1 MRRPS
6 TWATKISQSVDKES
20 VDMKMKLF
28 AAAVAALAAGGAYA
42 QSSVTLY
49 GVVDAGVEYQNH
61 APNVG
66 TQTGSHDV
74 VRLTSGNMSGSRWG
88 LRGVEDLGGGLKG
101 VFVLESGFSVDTG
114 NSGQNGRL
122 FGRQAFV
129 GVQSQ
134 FGTLTL
140 GRHQTPF
147 YDFGLAFDPMAISTN
162 YSITNQ
168 GVEFQSRADNS
179 IKYTGTFGGLTGS
192 LLYSTGANTVAG
204 TQTANQYGGFGGEVP
219 GSYKTGREYS
229 ASLIY
234 NGGPFS
240 IGAVFD
246 ETNQGQNPYT
256 TTLGSAKIQRA
267 SVAGSYAFGPAKV
280 FAGYRYAHAL
290 QGAVL
295 PGAVLAGQ
303 TAAQPGV
310 NVSNLYWLG
319 AGYQLTPALSLTGA
333 AYYQDFRNTKA
344 DPWSFVVSTDYAFSK
359 RTDAYFNVAYTK
371 NKDGSTLGVASSS
384 SGAGGSGFGTTQ
396 GSYNQFGAVVGVRHK
411 F

>member
-1 MRRPS
+1 
-6 TWATKISQSVDKES
+6 
-20 VDMKMKLF
+20 MKMKLF

-49 GVVDAGVEYQNH
+49 GVVDAGVEYANH
-61 APNVG
+61 QPGV
-66 TQTGSHDV
+66 TGSHDV

-101 VFVLESGFSVDTG
+101 VFVLESGFNLDTG
-114 NSGQNGRL
+114 TSGQGGRL

-129 GVQSQ
+129 GLQSQ
-134 FGTLTL
+134 YGTLSL

-147 YDFGLAFDPMAISTN
+147 YDFGLAFDPMAISSN
-162 YSITNQ
+162 YSITAQ
-168 GVEFQSRADNS
+168 DSAFASRADNS
-179 IKYTGTFGGLTGS
+179 IKYIGTFGGLTAA
-192 LLYSTGANTVAG
+192 LLYSTGANTPGG
-204 TQTANQYGGFGGEVP
+204 TATANAYQGVSGEVP

-246 ETNQGQNPYT
+246 ETNLGNPAVVGVNT
-256 TTLGSAKIQRA
+256 ASAKVQRA
-267 SVAGSYAFGPAKV
+267 SVAGTYAFGPAKI
-280 FAGYRYAHAL
+280 FGGYRYAHAL
-290 QGAVL
+290 QGAIL
-295 PGAVLAGQ
+295 PGSVPAGTS
-303 TAAQPGV
+303 TAGGSAV

-359 RTDAYFNVAYTK
+359 RTDAYFNVSYAK
-371 NKDGSTLGVASSS
+371 NKDGSTLGVSSI
-384 SGAGGSGFGTTQ
+384 GPGSINSTGFGTTQ

>member
-1 MRRPS
+1 
-6 TWATKISQSVDKES
+6 
-20 VDMKMKLF
+20 MKMKLF

-49 GVVDAGVEYQNH
+49 GVVDAGVEYANH
-61 APNVG
+61 QPGV
-66 TQTGSHDV
+66 TGSHDV

-101 VFVLESGFSVDTG
+101 VFVLESGFNVDTG
-114 NSGQNGRL
+114 TSGQGGRL

-129 GVQSQ
+129 GLQSQ
-134 FGTLTL
+134 FGTLSL

-162 YSITNQ
+162 YSITAQ
-168 GVEFQSRADNS
+168 DAGFSGRADNS

-192 LLYSTGANTVAG
+192 LLYSTGANTVG
-204 TQTANQYGGFGGEVP
+204 TANAFQGVSGEIP
-219 GSYKTGREYS
+219 GNYHTGREYS

-240 IGAVFD
+240 IGAIFD
-246 ETNQGQNPYT
+246 ETNLGAPTAGAATNPN
-256 TTLGSAKIQRA
+256 AKIQRA
-267 SVAGSYAFGPAKV
+267 SVAGTYAFGPAKV

-290 QGAVL
+290 SGAIL
-295 PGAVLAGQ
+295 PGGV
-303 TAAQPGV
+303 TAANGTIT
-310 NVSNLYWLG
+310 NATVSNLYWLG

-333 AYYQDFRNTKA
+333 AYYQDFRNSGA

-359 RTDAYFNVAYTK
+359 RTDAYFNVSYTK
-371 NKDGSTLGVASSS
+371 NKDGSNLGVS
-384 SGAGGSGFGTTQ
+384 SGQTGNQGGSGFGTTQ

>member
-1 MRRPS
+1 
-6 TWATKISQSVDKES
+6 
-20 VDMKMKLF
+20 MKMKLF

-61 APNVG
+61 QPNQLG
-66 TQTGSHDV
+66 QTGSHDV
-74 VRLTSGNMSGSRWG
+74 VRLNSGNMSGSRWG

-114 NSGQNGRL
+114 VSGQSNRL

-147 YDFGLAFDPMAISTN
+147 YDFGLAFDPMAISSN
-162 YSITNQ
+162 YSITSQ
-168 GVEFQSRADNS
+168 GTEFQSRADNS
-179 IKYTGTFGGLTGS
+179 IKYTGTFGGLTAS
-192 LLYSTGANTVAG
+192 LLYSTGSNTGGAASTAG
-204 TQTANQYGGFGGEVP
+204 TTLYQGNAGEFP

-246 ETNQGQNPYT
+246 ETNIGANPYT
-256 TTLGSAKIQRA
+256 TTLGDAKIQRA
-267 SVAGSYAFGPAKV
+267 SVAGTYAFGPAKV

-290 QGAVL
+290 NGAVL
-295 PGAVLAGQ
+295 PG
-303 TAAQPGV
+303 GV
-310 NVSNLYWLG
+310 NTLNATVASVSNLYWLG

-333 AYYQDFRNTKA
+333 AYYQDFRNTGA

-359 RTDAYFNVAYTK
+359 RTDAYFNVAYAK
-371 NKDGSTLGVASSS
+371 NKDGSTLGL
-384 SGAGGSGFGTTQ
+384 SGTGAAGSGFGATR
-396 GSYNQFGAVVGVRHK
+396 GSSNQFGAVVGVRHK